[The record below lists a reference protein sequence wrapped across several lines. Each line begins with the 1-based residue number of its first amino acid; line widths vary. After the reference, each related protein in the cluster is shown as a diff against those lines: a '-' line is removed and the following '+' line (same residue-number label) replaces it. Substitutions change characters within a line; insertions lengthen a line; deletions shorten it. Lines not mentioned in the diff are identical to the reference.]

1 MAKIYIS
8 STYNDLKD
16 YREAVYR
23 ALRRMG
29 HDVVSMEDYTA
40 SDQRPLDKCLS
51 DLTTCD
57 LYLGIFAWRY
67 GFIPPNQNK
76 SITELE
82 FRKAV
87 EYKKICLLFLLDENA
102 SWNVPFMDHNLDKI
116 RALREELQRDYLIDF
131 FSNKDELVGDVSIAV
146 SKALASKDEP
156 KQSKPT
162 GRDFRLEIMV
172 QNPESGFRF
181 DVLVEK
187 QSSPYKLLLI
197 FNLYKKMDGDF
208 VQIVGI
214 EFEAEKKEE
223 QDAITDLVYKGAN
236 INQVGAFNDKV
247 YPTVKEMNLRD
258 EPIEASGQK
267 IRKEISKAILLKV

>member
-1 MAKIYIS
+1 MARIYIS

-29 HDVVSMEDYTA
+29 HDVISMEDYTA

-67 GFIPPNQNK
+67 GYIPPDQDK

-87 EYKKICLLFLLDENA
+87 ECKKKCLIFLLDENA
-102 SWNVPFMDHNLDKI
+102 SWNVPFMDQNLDNI
-116 RALREELQRDYLIDF
+116 RALREELKRDYLIDF
-131 FSNKDELVGDVSIAV
+131 FSTKDELVGDMSIAV
-146 SKALASKDEP
+146 SNALASKDGP
-156 KQSKPT
+156 KQSKPA

-172 QNPESGFRF
+172 QSPESGFRF
-181 DVLVEK
+181 NVLVQK
-187 QSSPYKLLLI
+187 QSSPDKLLLI
-197 FNLYKKMDGDF
+197 FNLYKKIDGDF

-223 QDAITDLVYKGAN
+223 KDAISNLAHHGVHVEQ
-236 INQVGAFNDKV
+236 IRAFNNKV
-247 YPTVKEMNLRD
+247 YPTVKEMSLHD
-258 EPIEASGQK
+258 EPIKASGQE